1 MRKFEPAMLPLTAAM
16 ASALVGCSPSADV
29 AERDLA
35 ICRDGSGR
43 RVADSGCGSGH
54 GGMGGA
60 GFYYLARGSRVPA
73 VGEPVSGGSGTPV
86 RGVSYA
92 RASAAT
98 VTRGGFGAS
107 AEGGEGGGHGGGAG
121 E

>member
-1 MRKFEPAMLPLTAAM
+1 MRKFEPVMLPLTAAM
-16 ASALVGCSPSADV
+16 ASALAGCSPSADV

-35 ICRDGSGR
+35 ICRDASGR
-43 RVADSGCGSGH
+43 RIADSGCGGSH
-54 GGMGGA
+54 GGT
-60 GFYYLARGSRVPA
+60 GFYYLARGSRVP
-73 VGEPVSGGSGTPV
+73 VIGEPVSGGSDTP
-86 RGVSYA
+86 RAGVGYA

-107 AEGGEGGGHGGGAG
+107 AEGGGEGAG